1 MREEMVLNKG
11 PDEGARQKVAIVTG
25 SSSGI
30 GYATSLMLARKGF
43 YTYASARNI
52 DKSANLQSIANA
64 ERLPLKLIQ
73 LDVTDDSSVK
83 AALEKIVLEKGRI
96 DVLVN
101 NAGYGLFGAF
111 EDLSLDEIKAQFE
124 TNFFG
129 VIRVTQHVLPIMR
142 NPQNGGGVIV
152 NVSSINGLIA
162 FPVISA
168 YVSTKFAIEGL
179 SESIAYELEPFGIK
193 VILIEPGVIGSNFMK
208 GSVLPKKALD
218 PQSPYSELVQ
228 KVSVKTNSQHEDKN
242 ATQPE
247 EVAKTIVQ
255 AISTEKPEFRYV
267 VGIDAVG
274 LLEARKTMPY
284 SEFQKMIIQNIE
296 Q

>member
-1 MREEMVLNKG
+1 MREDMVLTKG
-11 PDEGARQKVAIVTG
+11 TDEGDRQKVAIVTG

-43 YTYASARNI
+43 YTYASARNV
-52 DKSANLQSIANA
+52 DKSASLESISNA

-129 VIRVTQHVLPIMR
+129 VVRVTQNVLPIMR
-142 NPQNGGGVIV
+142 TAQNGGGVIL
-152 NVSSINGLIA
+152 NVSFVNGHIPFSLVSAHFGTQFSI
-162 FPVISA
+162 
-168 YVSTKFAIEGL
+168 
-179 SESIAYELEPFGIK
+179 
-193 VILIEPGVIGSNFMK
+193 
-208 GSVLPKKALD
+208 
-218 PQSPYSELVQ
+218 
-228 KVSVKTNSQHEDKN
+228 
-242 ATQPE
+242 
-247 EVAKTIVQ
+247 
-255 AISTEKPEFRYV
+255 
-267 VGIDAVG
+267 
-274 LLEARKTMPY
+274 
-284 SEFQKMIIQNIE
+284 
-296 Q
+296 